1 MVKKETNKNIAVS
14 LEKLEAIVRWLDEQE
29 RVDVQEGLSKV
40 KEGTALVKE
49 LKASLKEVEN
59 EYQEVKR
66 DLEAD
71 DAA

>member
-1 MVKKETNKNIAVS
+1 MAKNKSDKDISVS

-29 RVDVQEGLSKV
+29 RVDVQEGLAKV

-49 LKASLKEVEN
+49 LKARLKEVEN

-71 DAA
+71 EAK